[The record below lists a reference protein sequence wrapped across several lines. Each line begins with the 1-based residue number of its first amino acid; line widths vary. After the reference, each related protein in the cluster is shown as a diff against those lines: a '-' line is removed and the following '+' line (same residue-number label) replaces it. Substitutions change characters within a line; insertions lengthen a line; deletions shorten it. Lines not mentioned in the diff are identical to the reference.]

1 MYELIIIGGGPA
13 AVSAGV
19 YAARKKIKAAVIAE
33 SFGGQSIV
41 SDDIGNWIG
50 TKSITGWDLA
60 KQLEEHLRA
69 QEGIDII
76 EDKVEVVAKKESG
89 FSVKT
94 LSGKEYETKTVIICS
109 GGKHRH
115 LNVPGED
122 KFVGKGVVFCSTC
135 DAPLFKDKDVA
146 VVGAGNAGLEAVL
159 DLVPYAKKIYLI
171 VRGDKIKGDQSTFED
186 VLNCGKAEVIY
197 NADTK
202 EILGDGFVSGLKYT
216 DTSSGKEKEIS
227 VQGIFVEIGTLPN
240 SDMVKDL
247 VELNERG
254 EIKVDARTGKSSI
267 PGIWAAGDVTDLLY
281 KQSNIAVGD
290 AVRATLNA
298 YSYLREKGNK

>member
-1 MYELIIIGGGPA
+1 MYELIIVGGGPA

-19 YAARKKIKAAVIAE
+19 YAARKKVKAAVIAS
-33 SFGGQSIV
+33 SFGGQSII
-41 SDDIGNWIG
+41 SDKIGNWIG

-76 EDKVEVVAKKESG
+76 EEKVEQVVKKEDG
-89 FSVKT
+89 FSVRT
-94 LSGKEYETKTVIICS
+94 AVGKEYETKAVIICS

-122 KFVGKGVVFCSTC
+122 KFVGKGVAFCSTC
-135 DAPLFKDKDVA
+135 DAPFFKGKDVA

-159 DLVPYAKKIYLI
+159 DLVPYANKIYLI
-171 VRGDKIKGDQSTFED
+171 ARGDKIKGDQSTHED
-186 VLNCGKAEVIY
+186 VLACGKAEVIY
-197 NADTK
+197 NAEVK
-202 EILGDGFVSGLKYT
+202 EILGDKFISGLKYANNI
-216 DTSSGKEKEIS
+216 SGEEKEIA
-227 VQGIFVEIGTLPN
+227 VQGMFVEIGTVPN

-247 VELNERG
+247 VELNDRG
-254 EIKVDARTGKSSI
+254 EIKVDARTGKTSI
-267 PGIWAAGDVTDLLY
+267 EGIWAAGDVTDLLY

-290 AVRATLNA
+290 AARAMLNA
-298 YSYLREKGNK
+298 YAYLREKE